1 MLLICSKQN
10 NVHRYCGL
18 PAAHCGL
25 TTDCENKYHPPE
37 DREIIQRELLQGG
50 C

>member
-10 NVHRYCGL
+10 NVHSY
-18 PAAHCGL
+18 CGL
-25 TTDCENKYHPPE
+25 TTDCENKCRRPE